1 MTRKRFVGL
10 TALVLVIAGTAV
22 GVALSANGGDPAVA
36 AARRATAKYQRLDVA
51 VSGRYDL
58 LLDANKVA
66 CIDLPGAGGMGIHFV
81 NGDLVG
87 DPAVIAGKPEALVYA
102 PQKNGR
108 LQLAAL
114 EYVVIKSA
122 WDETHSGPPSLFGH
136 TFNLTLSPNRFGLPA
151 FYSLH
156 AWLWKNNAKG
166 MFTPWNPKVSC
177 AGSR

>member
-1 MTRKRFVGL
+1 MNRKRLIAL
-10 TALVLVIAGTAV
+10 TALVVVIGGTAV
-22 GVALSANGGDPAVA
+22 GVGLSANGADPAVA
-36 AARRATAKYQRLDVA
+36 AARKSTAKYQRLDVA

-87 DPAVIAGKPEALVYA
+87 DPAITASKPEALVYA

-122 WDETHSGPPSLFGH
+122 WDTRSI
-136 TFNLTLSPNRFGLPA
+136 
-151 FYSLH
+151 
-156 AWLWKNNAKG
+156 
-166 MFTPWNPKVSC
+166 
-177 AGSR
+177 SR

>member
-1 MTRKRFVGL
+1 MSRNRLIGL
-10 TALVLVIAGTAV
+10 AAVVLVVAGTAV
-22 GVALSANGGDPAVA
+22 GVALSATSADPAVA
-36 AARRATAKYQRLDVA
+36 AARKATSKYQRLDVA
-51 VSGRYDL
+51 ISGRYDL
-58 LLDANKVA
+58 LVDANKIA

-87 DPAVIAGKPEALVYA
+87 DPAVIAGRPEALVYA
-102 PQKNGR
+102 PEKNGR
-108 LQLAAL
+108 LKLAAL

-122 WDETHSGPPSLFGH
+122 WDATHSGPPSLFGH

-156 AWLWKNNAKG
+156 AWIWKSNSAG
-166 MFTPWNPKVSC
+166 MFAPWNPKVSC

>member
-1 MTRKRFVGL
+1 MSRTRLPGL
-10 TALVLVIAGTAV
+10 AALVLVAV
-22 GVALSANGGDPAVA
+22 GIVAGVALSANGADPAVA
-36 AARRATAKYQRLDVA
+36 GARRATAKFKRLDVA

-58 LLDANKVA
+58 LVDANKIA

-81 NGDLVG
+81 NGALVG
-87 DPAVIAGKPEALVYA
+87 DPAVIANKPEALVYA

-122 WDETHSGPPSLFGH
+122 WDATHSGPPSLFGQ
-136 TFNLTLSPNRFGLPA
+136 TFNLTLSPNRFGLPD

-156 AWLWKNNAKG
+156 AWIWKTNSAG
-166 MFTPWNPKVSC
+166 MFVPWNPKVSC

>member
-1 MTRKRFVGL
+1 MSRKRFIGL
-10 TALVLVIAGTAV
+10 TALVLVVAGTAV
-22 GVALSANGGDPAVA
+22 GVALSANRADPAVE
-36 AARRATAKYQRLDVA
+36 AARKATAKYQRLDVA
-51 VSGRYDL
+51 ISGRYDL
-58 LLDANKVA
+58 LVDANKIA

-81 NGDLVG
+81 NGALVG
-87 DPAVIAGKPEALVYA
+87 DPAIVATKPEALVYA

-122 WDETHSGPPSLFGH
+122 WDETHSGPPSLFGQ

-156 AWLWKNNAKG
+156 AWLWKKNAKG
-166 MFTPWNPKVSC
+166 MFVPWNPKVSC
-177 AGSR
+177 NGSR

>member
-1 MTRKRFVGL
+1 MSRNRLITL
-10 TALVLVIAGTAV
+10 AALALVVAGTVV
-22 GVALSANGGDPAVA
+22 GVALSANAADPAVA
-36 AARRATAKYQRLDVA
+36 AARHATAKYQRLDVA

-58 LLDANKVA
+58 LLDSNKIA

-102 PQKNGR
+102 PEKNGR
-108 LQLAAL
+108 LKLAAL

-122 WDETHSGPPSLFGH
+122 WDATHSGPPSLFGH

-156 AWLWKNNAKG
+156 AWLWKTNSVG
-166 MFTPWNPKVSC
+166 MFAPWNPKVSC

>member
-1 MTRKRFVGL
+1 MSRKHLLGL
-10 TALVLVIAGTAV
+10 AVLVLVAAGTIA
-22 GVALSANGGDPAVA
+22 GVALSANGATPGVA
-36 AARRATAKYQRLDVA
+36 AAKRATDKFHRLDVA
-51 VSGRYDL
+51 VTSRYDL
-58 LLDANKVA
+58 LLDQNKIA

-81 NGDLVG
+81 NGALVG
-87 DPAVIAGKPEALVYA
+87 DPAIVAGKPEALVYA

-122 WDETHSGPPSLFGH
+122 WDANHSGPPVLFGH
-136 TFNLTLSPNRFGLPA
+136 TFNLTLSPNRFGLPD

-156 AWLWKNNAKG
+156 AWIWKANSTG

>member
-1 MTRKRFVGL
+1 MSRNRLIGL
-10 TALVLVIAGTAV
+10 AAVVLVVAGTAV
-22 GVALSANGGDPAVA
+22 GVALSATSADPAVA
-36 AARRATAKYQRLDVA
+36 AARKATSKYQRLDVA
-51 VSGRYDL
+51 ISGRYDL
-58 LLDANKVA
+58 LVDANKIA

-102 PQKNGR
+102 PEKNGR
-108 LQLAAL
+108 LKLAAL

-122 WDETHSGPPSLFGH
+122 WDATHSGPPSLFGH

-156 AWLWKNNAKG
+156 AWIWKSNSAG
-166 MFTPWNPKVSC
+166 MFAPWNPKVSC

>member
-1 MTRKRFVGL
+1 MSRKRVIGL
-10 TALVLVIAGTAV
+10 AALVLVVAGTAV
-22 GVALSANGGDPAVA
+22 GVALSATAANPAVA
-36 AARRATAKYQRLDVA
+36 AARRATVKYQRLDVA
-51 VSGRYDL
+51 ISGRYDL
-58 LLDANKVA
+58 LLDSNKIA

-87 DPAVIAGKPEALVYA
+87 DPAVIASKPEALVYA

-108 LQLAAL
+108 LKLAAL

-136 TFNLTLSPNRFGLPA
+136 TFNLTLSPNRFGLPS

-156 AWLWKNNAKG
+156 AWIWKANSAG

>member
-1 MTRKRFVGL
+1 MSRNRLIGL
-10 TALVLVIAGTAV
+10 AALVLVVAGTAV
-22 GVALSANGGDPAVA
+22 GVALSATSADPAVA
-36 AARRATAKYQRLDVA
+36 AARKATSKYQRLDVA
-51 VSGRYDL
+51 ISGRYDL
-58 LLDANKVA
+58 LVDANKIA

-102 PQKNGR
+102 PEKNGR
-108 LQLAAL
+108 LKLAAL

-122 WDETHSGPPSLFGH
+122 WDATHSGPPSLFGH

-156 AWLWKNNAKG
+156 AWIWKANSAG
-166 MFTPWNPKVSC
+166 MFAPWNPKVSC